1 MNKKRWIAVAIALIL
16 FVASLGSQFLS
27 TRLADQTEDSLS
39 QLTGNLIPGTSLQ
52 ENVMESGDASNRIAV
67 LHIEGTIQSG
77 AGSVLTD
84 GSSYDHDLFLE
95 QLKAIEEDDTIKGI
109 FLIVDSPG
117 GGVYESAEAHD
128 KLYRI
133 AAEKELPVY
142 ASMQGTAASG
152 GYYISAGADKI
163 YATAETTTGSIG
175 VIMQAIE
182 YSGLLEKQGI
192 EYNTIK
198 SGSLKDI
205 GSPDR
210 DMTEE
215 ERALLQA
222 YVDEAYQRFVTVVST
237 GRDMPEEEVRAV
249 ANGMIYSGTQAQA
262 LGLVDE
268 IAYTDDAL
276 KAMKTAYGLEDAEV
290 FDYTSTPGLFSDFSW
305 LFAQAAA
312 KLTSQEN
319 QTLSELQ
326 LLRDTFGTTAAPRL
340 LYLYGG
346 E

>member
-182 YSGLLEKQGI
+182 YSGLLEKLGI

-249 ANGMIYSGTQAQA
+249 ANGMIYSGIQAQA

>member
-1 MNKKRWIAVAIALIL
+1 
-16 FVASLGSQFLS
+16 
-27 TRLADQTEDSLS
+27 
-39 QLTGNLIPGTSLQ
+39 
-52 ENVMESGDASNRIAV
+52 
-67 LHIEGTIQSG
+67 
-77 AGSVLTD
+77 
-84 GSSYDHDLFLE
+84 LE
-95 QLKAIEEDDTIKGI
+95 QLKAIEEDDTVKGI

-133 AAEKELPVY
+133 AAEKEIPVY

-182 YSGLLEKQGI
+182 YSGLLEKLGI

-198 SGSLKDI
+198 SGTLKDI

-237 GRDMPEEEVRAV
+237 GRDMPEDEVRAV
-249 ANGMIYSGTQAQA
+249 ANGMIYSGTQAQS

-276 KAMKTAYGLEDAEV
+276 KAMKAAYDLNDAEV

>member
-182 YSGLLEKQGI
+182 Y
-192 EYNTIK
+192 NTIK

>member
-142 ASMQGTAASG
+142 ASMQATAASG

-182 YSGLLEKQGI
+182 YSGLLEKLGI

-198 SGSLKDI
+198 SGTLKDI

-215 ERALLQA
+215 ERA
-222 YVDEAYQRFVTVVST
+222 
-237 GRDMPEEEVRAV
+237 
-249 ANGMIYSGTQAQA
+249 
-262 LGLVDE
+262 
-268 IAYTDDAL
+268 
-276 KAMKTAYGLEDAEV
+276 
-290 FDYTSTPGLFSDFSW
+290 
-305 LFAQAAA
+305 
-312 KLTSQEN
+312 
-319 QTLSELQ
+319 
-326 LLRDTFGTTAAPRL
+326 
-340 LYLYGG
+340 
-346 E
+346 

>member
-182 YSGLLEKQGI
+182 YSGLLEKLGI

-198 SGSLKDI
+198 SGTLKDI

-262 LGLVDE
+262 LALVDE

>member
-1 MNKKRWIAVAIALIL
+1 MNKKRWIAVAIALVL

-27 TRLADQTEDSLS
+27 SRLTDQTEDSLS

-52 ENVMESGDASNRIAV
+52 ENVLESGDAGNRIAV

-77 AGSVLTD
+77 TGGMLTD

-95 QLKAIEEDDTIKGI
+95 QLKAIEEDETVKGI

-133 AAEKELPVY
+133 AAAKEIPVY

-182 YSGLLEKQGI
+182 YSGLLEKLGI

-237 GRDMPEEEVRAV
+237 GRDMPEEAVRAV
-249 ANGMIYSGTQAQA
+249 ANGMIYSGTQAQS

-276 KAMKTAYGLEDAEV
+276 QAMKAAYDLEDAEV
-290 FDYTSTPGLFSDFSW
+290 FDYSSTPGLFSDFSW
-305 LFAQAAA
+305 FFAQAAA
-312 KLTSQEN
+312 KLASQDS
-319 QTLSELQ
+319 QTLTELQ
-326 LLRDTFGTTAAPRL
+326 LLRETFGTTAAPRL